1 MLLHSP
7 YHTKH
12 MTWWY
17 KKYIDRDIRERYLMW
32 TLKEEKKKE
41 KWNSILSIT
50 NKLINMDYINLTRIF
65 KERRI
70 WQPHLYSF
78 TPPLPLHYYLVF
90 SPKSILSV
98 SLFNPAFAHW
108 YLTSPLSMY
117 ISVSI
122 CIFWHR
128 KKNLDKF
135 SRRGEEHFYVSSSSS
150 FLI

>member
-1 MLLHSP
+1 MHAYYILPIIRSTWHGC
-7 YHTKH
+7 TKN
-12 MTWWY
+12 
-17 KKYIDRDIRERYLMW
+17 IDRHTGKISNVNTEE
-32 TLKEEKKKE
+32 TLKKE

-50 NKLINMDYINLTRIF
+50 TKLINMDYINLTRIL

-78 TPPLPLHYYLVF
+78 TPPPPPFIIIWSSL
-90 SPKSILSV
+90 PKSILSI

-128 KKNLDKF
+128 KKK
-135 SRRGEEHFYVSSSSS
+135 SW
-150 FLI
+150 